1 MPGLWIYFYPVL
13 IQFPPF
19 SFFLCSMELHKNL
32 TLDPT
37 TSTIP
42 TTSASPLTSVV
53 QSPQQLSAAPYAIT
67 LNQLAMNSMNMNA
80 MNSMNTMNMN
90 AMNSMN
96 MNAMNM
102 NSMKPV
108 PIQLGQ
114 YIGMLDT
121 VSQNSVQNKMRVGV
135 AANAVLTERKKI
147 APY

>member
-1 MPGLWIYFYPVL
+1 
-13 IQFPPF
+13 
-19 SFFLCSMELHKNL
+19 MELHKNL

-80 MNSMNTMNMN
+80 MNSMNMN
-90 AMNSMN
+90 AMNSMNSMNSMN

>member
-1 MPGLWIYFYPVL
+1 
-13 IQFPPF
+13 
-19 SFFLCSMELHKNL
+19 MELHKNL

-67 LNQLAMNSMNMNA
+67 LNQLAMNS
-80 MNSMNTMNMN
+80 MNMN